1 MCSVWNGP
9 TLYSLARLLNPY
21 RSPPTQSSS
30 TANYSQDQHWAA
42 AAAEMVENKAK
53 RGPLLTLS
61 VVMLIIVLNLDHCEA
76 ATSLKGN
83 ATSTFDDPVEE
94 SEFIFDDPVEE
105 SEFIFDSEI
114 SRMLIDYKHI
124 TDSSRDRNA
133 ALCSRVKPYKTCFPQ
148 RNGQPVGETCDPYK
162 RRGCN

>member
-1 MCSVWNGP
+1 
-9 TLYSLARLLNPY
+9 
-21 RSPPTQSSS
+21 
-30 TANYSQDQHWAA
+30 
-42 AAAEMVENKAK
+42 MVENKAK
-53 RGPLLTLS
+53 RGPLLALS

-76 ATSLKGN
+76 ATSLMGN
-83 ATSTFDDPVEE
+83 ATS
-94 SEFIFDDPVEE
+94 SFDDPVEE

-124 TDSSRDRNA
+124 TDASRDRNA

-148 RNGQPVGETCDPYK
+148 RNGKPVGETCDPYK